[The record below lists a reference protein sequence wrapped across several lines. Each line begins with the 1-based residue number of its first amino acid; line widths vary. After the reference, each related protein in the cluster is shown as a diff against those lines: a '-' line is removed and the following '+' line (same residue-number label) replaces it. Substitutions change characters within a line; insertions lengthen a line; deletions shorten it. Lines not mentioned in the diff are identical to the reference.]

1 MNIIKEYI
9 KYSFKSKGRHGT
21 HSPFVYQLVSE
32 CLITNIDKKFLFQRK
47 KLFKKLKTSK
57 KIIKIQDF
65 GVGSKRLSNE
75 RKLKDIFKIGSSK
88 GKYGLL
94 LYRLNNHYKFENILE
109 LGTSLGVGSFHLSK
123 SNLKSNVTSVEG
135 CKETYHV
142 AEENLEGCGNVTL
155 INKTFQDFIK
165 SFKHPTYDLLFI
177 DGHHDGEA
185 LLNYIKMLEPFCH
198 DETFIILDDIRWSDS
213 MLESWNKL
221 VESKKYNVSIDL
233 FRMGI
238 LLKRNQQEKEHFVL
252 KLKNQ

>member
-57 KIIKIQDF
+57 KTIIIEDF
-65 GVGSKRLSNE
+65 GAGSKKLSHQ
-75 RKLKDIFKIGSSK
+75 RKVKDIFKIGSSK

-94 LYRLNNHYKFENILE
+94 LYRLNNYYKFENILE
-109 LGTSLGVGSFHLSK
+109 LGTSLAVGSFHLSK
-123 SNLKSNVTSVEG
+123 SNLKSNVISVEG
-135 CKETYHV
+135 CKETYLI
-142 AEENLEGCGNVTL
+142 AKDNLDTCDNVTL
-155 INKTFQDFIK
+155 FNQTFENFINSFQ
-165 SFKHPTYDLLFI
+165 HPVYDLIFI
-177 DGHHDGEA
+177 DGHHNGEA
-185 LLNYIKMLEPFCH
+185 LLNYISLLEPFCH
-198 DETFIILDDIRWSDS
+198 NETFIILDDIRWSDS
-213 MLESWNKL
+213 MQKSWEEL
-221 VESKKYNVSIDL
+221 VGSKKYNVSIDF

-238 LLKRNQQEKEHFVL
+238 LLKRSQQEKEHFVL